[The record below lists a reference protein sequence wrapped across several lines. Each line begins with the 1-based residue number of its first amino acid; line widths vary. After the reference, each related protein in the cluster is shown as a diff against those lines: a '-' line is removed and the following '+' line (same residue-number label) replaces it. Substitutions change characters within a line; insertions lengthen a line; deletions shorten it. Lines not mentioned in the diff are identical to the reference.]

1 MPEEQAARVP
11 RAPAAAPAVST
22 RLREI
27 PLIFSPIPWS
37 WPSRGLR
44 VVRSTGFDDGG
55 RGKDRGRRRLLPSC
69 DSCGAVMTNPA
80 ASGEMTAG
88 FACRGLRLRDRCRG

>member
-1 MPEEQAARVP
+1 MPEVQAASAP
-11 RAPAAAPAVST
+11 RLPAAAPAVST

-37 WPSRGLR
+37 WPLTGL
-44 VVRSTGFDDGG
+44 VAVRSTGFDD
-55 RGKDRGRRRLLPSC
+55 RMPGKDRGRRRLLPSC

-80 ASGEMTAG
+80 AAGAVAAG
-88 FACRGLRLRDRCRG
+88 FARRGRRVRVRCRG